1 MVIEMG
7 MRAVMIIIVIVL
19 ILIISYGNCHYIYLL
34 LYIYIYIYQFNATEY
49 KVTPIIIVRV
59 SSKCNRSPNAD

>member
-1 MVIEMG
+1 MEMVIEMG

-19 ILIISYGNCHYIYLL
+19 ILIISYGNCPYIYLL
-34 LYIYIYIYQFNATEY
+34 LYIYQFNATEY